1 MVAYTAKGFR
11 IFTPRRTN
19 ILIAG
24 RRNHEYNMQAKI
36 MMIMTTTTTTT
47 TTTTLK
53 TQFVA
58 RR

>member
-24 RRNHEYNMQAKI
+24 KFKI
-36 MMIMTTTTTTT
+36 PVITN
-47 TTTTLK
+47 LNS
-53 TQFVA
+53 
-58 RR
+58 

>member
-24 RRNHEYNMQAKI
+24 KLNQ
-36 MMIMTTTTTTT
+36 
-47 TTTTLK
+47 
-53 TQFVA
+53 QVA
-58 RR
+58 QLSQRDRATP